1 MAIFHRAVSRNNR
14 QTRRIEL
21 RDAFG
26 NMDLLKERNMFDDLL
41 RGLVTERAEKAD
53 NNFVDDVRL

>member
-1 MAIFHRAVSRNNR
+1 MSRNNR

-26 NMDLLKERNMFDDLL
+26 NMDLLKEHNMFDDLL